1 MLDFAIVVEK
11 RDADRRQQ
19 CRAEQQEQDAE
30 RADDDG
36 ESHFGTLRSAANCGW
51 TLATALH
58 YASGCA
64 DGISTP
70 AILRS
75 MPSPH
80 GAMLRALGARA
91 QVSPSRNVT
100 RAAELHQPTARCT

>member
-70 AILRS
+70 AIPRVD
-75 MPSPH
+75 
-80 GAMLRALGARA
+80 A
-91 QVSPSRNVT
+91 V
-100 RAAELHQPTARCT
+100 TARCYAARPRRPREGLALEKRDARGRAPSTDR